1 MATYFD
7 LCRERCALST
17 HVYTTGDHVTDTCC
31 AYLLQTYSKE
41 AVDCVQDELTK
52 AQKTRKLAT
61 DIFEVS
67 IQNGTTAS
75 PVTVCRQTIIFMV
88 SLRIKK
94 TPTYVY
100 WCFSQPILAIIIS
113 IALY

>member
-1 MATYFD
+1 MYVYVATYID

-17 HVYTTGDHVTDTCC
+17 HMYTTGDHVTDTCR

-67 IQNGTTAS
+67 IQNGATSS
-75 PVTVCRQTIIFMV
+75 PVTVCRQTIIFVV
-88 SLRIKK
+88 SLRRKK
-94 TPTYVY
+94 NAT
-100 WCFSQPILAIIIS
+100 CIGAFHNQC
-113 IALY
+113 

>member
-67 IQNGTTAS
+67 IKNGGMTA
-75 PVTVCRQTIIFMV
+75 VTSYCMSSNNYLYDV
-88 SLRIKK
+88 IKNLK
-94 TPTYVY
+94 KKP
-100 WCFSQPILAIIIS
+100 
-113 IALY
+113 